1 MSKLSEQESLNLK
14 NSVYNAKNGRYVI
27 GGSTEVSAGMIEWW
41 SKNKNSHDPTDL
53 VYFFEKKYEG
63 RPDMLGYLFYGDV
76 GLWWVICQYNN
87 IINPFDEL
95 VEGAILLIPLLS
107 RIKQEYMQ
115 TASIGG
121 NISTRLKK

>member
-1 MSKLSEQESLNLK
+1 MTKLSNQESLNLK
-14 NSVYNAKNGRYVI
+14 NSVYNNKNGRYVI

-41 SKNKNSHDPTDL
+41 SKNNISHDPTDL

-76 GLWWVICQYNN
+76 GLWWIICQYNN

-95 VEGAILLIPLLS
+95 VEGTILLIPMLS
-107 RIKQEYMQ
+107 RVKSLFNPK
-115 TASIGG
+115 TKVGG
-121 NISTRLKK
+121 IATTRI